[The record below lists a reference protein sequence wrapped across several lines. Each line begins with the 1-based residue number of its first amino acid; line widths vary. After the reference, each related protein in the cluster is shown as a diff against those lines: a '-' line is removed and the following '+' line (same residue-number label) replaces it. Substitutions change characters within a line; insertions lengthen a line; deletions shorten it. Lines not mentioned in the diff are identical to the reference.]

1 MLCVMPK
8 KKVEKDLSD
17 SAALLTK
24 SRQGLMS
31 PVGVRSLATI
41 EKNWQTEKQFSHPN
55 LLANWTKGNHNQA
68 KDIMK

>member
-1 MLCVMPK
+1 
-8 KKVEKDLSD
+8 
-17 SAALLTK
+17 
-24 SRQGLMS
+24 MS